1 MKKQFTISN
10 IKVFFIALIAFSGIA
25 FGANWIFNIATS
37 FKTSS
42 TTGEPKM
49 SRAKI
54 QLALQ
59 EADQKASDA
68 INKRVA
74 TFSSFIESRKSGAKP
89 FSEEIVS
96 LYGKWRAVNP
106 YLPFADKEGHKRYVI
121 EKFEQ
126 HIFSNSD
133 LASQVKIAVE
143 GSVKDLEGIE
153 NDLAVTLRQEILE
166 RSLVP
171 KDIPIAAEDF
181 KKQTT
186 EGVVDISR
194 LDAVRSVGNLV
205 VSDVVSQVSTQ
216 VLIRLGVSAG
226 VLTAGAANSWWS
238 FGGTIV
244 ISLMVDTVWQWF
256 DNPAVDIERKMIESL
271 NTLSVQSSSAIRQE
285 LTNAVSQR
293 REIWKKSIE
302 KITP

>member
-126 HIFSNSD
+126 YIFSNSD

-194 LDAVRSVGNLV
+194 LDAVKSVGNLV

-238 FGGTIV
+238 FGGTFV

-256 DNPAVDIERKMIESL
+256 DNPAGDIEIKMIESL